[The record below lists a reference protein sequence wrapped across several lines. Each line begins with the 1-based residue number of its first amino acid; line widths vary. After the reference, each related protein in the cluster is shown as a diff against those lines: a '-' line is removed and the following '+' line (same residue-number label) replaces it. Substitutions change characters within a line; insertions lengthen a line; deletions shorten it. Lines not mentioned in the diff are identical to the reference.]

1 MQRSSAPLVNL
12 LAFLVSAAWAQA
24 QTPIYEVQGAA
35 PNEHFG
41 EFLHAA
47 GDVNL
52 DGVVDTMA
60 VGYSQ
65 GTQGV
70 ARLLSGLDGSALW
83 SVASAGLDDLFG
95 YSGGAAGDVN
105 GDGVPDVFLAA
116 PLDDP
121 SGMGFHAGAAWV
133 LSGLDGSALYTFL
146 GQPLDN
152 VGYGVAGV
160 GDLDGDGRA
169 DFAVGSPQLY
179 AWSGAGSVTVY
190 SGASGAVL
198 LFVAGD
204 YAGAGFGVTV
214 TPMGDM
220 DGDLV
225 PDFALGA
232 GDLTGYIRLTSGAN
246 GAVIHQWTGGVKQA
260 LGSNVVGG
268 QDINGDGVPDLAYGT
283 PVNYMGVYSGSTHA
297 EFWTFATN
305 TFIPYTTVS
314 ARALGDVNGDG
325 MADVAVH
332 TTYDLGQG
340 FVQATFFLEGSS
352 GAVQFGLD
360 DPSGY
365 GVELPGD
372 VNADGVV
379 DWLSGRPYGDPQ
391 GLGRV
396 IALTLERG
404 TSPYGSGTPGCN
416 GPGHVAPHG
425 PLSVPSPT
433 FGLTSSG
440 APANALGLCLV
451 GNAASPAGMP
461 FPGIGV
467 VLLVDLLGST
477 EILTLNMVS
486 GPNGLGF
493 TPAAIPNLPQLHGAV
508 YHTQALWYWG
518 GACAPSTS
526 GLTSSNGLTIQ
537 IP

>member
-1 MQRSSAPLVNL
+1 MHRLAALLVNL
-12 LAFLVSAAWAQA
+12 LACLASAEA
-24 QTPIYEVQGAA
+24 QTPIYEVAGAG
-35 PNEHFG
+35 PSEHLG

-65 GTQGV
+65 GTPGV
-70 ARLLSGLDGSALW
+70 ARLLSGLDGAVVW

-105 GDGVPDVFLAA
+105 GDGVPDVVLAA
-116 PLDDP
+116 PFDDP
-121 SGMGFHAGAAWV
+121 SGMGFQAGAAWV
-133 LSGLDGSALYTFL
+133 LSGLDGSALHTLL
-146 GQPLDN
+146 GQPSDN
-152 VGYGVAGV
+152 AGYGVAGV

-169 DFAVGSPQLY
+169 DFAVGSPRLY
-179 AWSGAGSVTVY
+179 SWSSTGSVTVY
-190 SGASGAVL
+190 SGATGAVFFSL
-198 LFVAGD
+198 AGD
-204 YAGAGFGVTV
+204 YGGAAFGITV

-225 PDFALGA
+225 PDIALGA
-232 GDLTGYIRLTSGAN
+232 GDLTGYLRLTSGAT
-246 GAVIHQWTGGVKQA
+246 GGVIHQWTGFVKQA

-268 QDINGDGVPDLAYGT
+268 QDVNGDGVPDLAYGT
-283 PVNYMGVYSGSTHA
+283 PSNTMGVYSGSTYA
-297 EFWTFATN
+297 ELWTFATN

-314 ARALGDVNGDG
+314 ARAVGDVNGDG
-325 MADVAVH
+325 AADVAVH

-340 FVQATFFLEGSS
+340 FVFATFFLDGPS
-352 GAVQFGLD
+352 GAVLLGIP
-360 DPSGY
+360 DPSDY

-372 VNADGVV
+372 VNGDGAA
-379 DWLSGRPYGDPQ
+379 DWLSGVPFGDPQ

-396 IALTLERG
+396 MALTLEPG
-404 TSPYGSGTPGCN
+404 TSPYGAGTPGCS

-425 PLSVPSPT
+425 PLAVPSPT

-440 APANALGLCLV
+440 APPGALGLCLV
-451 GNAASPAGMP
+451 ANGSDPLGTP
-461 FPGIGV
+461 FPGIGTV
-467 VLLVDLLGST
+467 ILVNLAGST
-477 EILTLNMVS
+477 EVLALNMVS

-508 YHTQALWYWG
+508 YYAQALWYWG
-518 GACAPSTS
+518 GACAPSTL
-526 GLTSSNGLTIQ
+526 GLTSSNGLTIRL
-537 IP
+537 P